1 MLVRR
6 LLALSIRVHF
16 FAGLHC
22 ESAFA
27 LNKKEQVL
35 HEHYYGQLFP
45 PSTLLQVQDH
55 HLLACCTNKKRF
67 TRSSFFFFVLV
78 VLVLPLSKTKRDWEK
93 EAYKTY
99 QQTFTHQLLQHLWF
113 SVQPDEMNSITQM
126 NSTYLE
132 TWFAS
137 FLRGQHTTLY
147 CYQACPARF
156 QWQWV
161 HVLHHFLLLAIIN
174 GHCKHNNQVL
184 SFIH

>member
-1 MLVRR
+1 MSITMVSFFPLPPCCSYRITTC
-6 LLALSIRVHF
+6 LLAAQTRKIHPLF
-16 FAGLHC
+16 FL
-22 ESAFA
+22 
-27 LNKKEQVL
+27 
-35 HEHYYGQLFP
+35 LF
-45 PSTLLQVQDH
+45 
-55 HLLACCTNKKRF
+55 C
-67 TRSSFFFFVLV
+67 V

-113 SVQPDEMNSITQM
+113 SVQPDEMNSITQT

>member
-1 MLVRR
+1 
-6 LLALSIRVHF
+6 
-16 FAGLHC
+16 
-22 ESAFA
+22 
-27 LNKKEQVL
+27 
-35 HEHYYGQLFP
+35 
-45 PSTLLQVQDH
+45 
-55 HLLACCTNKKRF
+55 
-67 TRSSFFFFVLV
+67 
-78 VLVLPLSKTKRDWEK
+78 
-93 EAYKTY
+93 
-99 QQTFTHQLLQHLWF
+99 LWF
-113 SVQPDEMNSITQM
+113 SVQPDEMNSLTQM

-161 HVLHHFLLLAIIN
+161 HELHHFLLLAIIN